1 MPNPGLLHPEP
12 LPLRRATADP
22 DLRSRHPEVLWLS
35 YVMLWLSYVMA
46 QTVMAQ
52 SLWGLWVLGHIRFV
66 WALWASLA
74 STGFDSKCNVTPPT
88 ILLGLLLCPW
98 TWGKDVERALSLSSA
113 YHHRFWAP
121 RIRWCSLQTSGMWAH
136 WQGRRQSAM
145 SHPAGCPGWGAQ
157 VRGPRVWQSHRGPW
171 PWGWHARGGHA
182 ASGQG
187 GRGLAKVNGIVH
199 LCEKEIIQEEKCW
212 NELPLHPDGGGTWHN

>member
-1 MPNPGLLHPEP
+1 MPSPGLLHPEP

-22 DLRSRHPEVLWLS
+22 DLRSRHPD
-35 YVMLWLSYVMA
+35 
-46 QTVMAQ
+46 TVMAQ

-74 STGFDSKCNVTPPT
+74 SMGFDSKCNVTPPT

-98 TWGKDVERALSLSSA
+98 TWGKDVERALSLSST

-121 RIRWCSLQTSGMWAH
+121 RIRWCSLQTSGTWAH

-157 VRGPRVWQSHRGPW
+157 VRGPRVRQSHRGPW
-171 PWGWHARGGHA
+171 PEGWHAQGGHA

-187 GRGLAKVNGIVH
+187 GWGLAKVDRILH
-199 LCEKEIIQEEKCW
+199 QEAPGAFPMWKKK
-212 NELPLHPDGGGTWHN
+212 